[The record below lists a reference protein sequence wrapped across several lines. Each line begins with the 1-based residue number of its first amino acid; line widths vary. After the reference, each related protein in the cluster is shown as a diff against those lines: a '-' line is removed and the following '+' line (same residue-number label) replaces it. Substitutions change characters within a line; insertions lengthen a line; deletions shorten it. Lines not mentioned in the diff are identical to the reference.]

1 MKTTCTHQPKQCEFR
16 EEGCQY
22 MVMLFY
28 FTDKVATI
36 IYCPFITG
44 TCVWASFTH
53 QNYGQLYCVFYVDA
67 AANL

>member
-1 MKTTCTHQPKQCEFR
+1 MKTTCTHQPKQCEFI

-36 IYCPFITG
+36 IYCPFHYRDMLRTWRS
-44 TCVWASFTH
+44 TMPLT
-53 QNYGQLYCVFYVDA
+53 
-67 AANL
+67 